1 MKYFNFKRYKFST
14 IAKYIN
20 SISYKFLKDFKY
32 IVFKRYNYLSLTIR
46 ANLKNISFFKINKI
60 INQKKYYLVN
70 WFKKIKFA
78 EKKKTIVYAFSIFI
92 ILIMAYLNA
101 PLFYKFDKSLV
112 ENKICKNINIKCK
125 VQGNVK
131 YNFFPTPRLNIK
143 NLLIYDIVNENKKLG
158 ISKNIT
164 IKFSLFNL
172 TNKEKIQIKKIELSN
187 AIFNFTLKDFK
198 KYRNFYEKKFYSK
211 PISIK
216 KSKIVFNDGKKDITT
231 IDNINFKYEFSKESQ
246 DGVLKGFF
254 LGDKI
259 VLKYSKKKDNN
270 TNFVLKFLNSKV
282 LTKINL
288 FSKDE
293 KKNELNGNVLF
304 KKNKTRFRSIFSY
317 RDNQIT
323 FSQSDIRN
331 SFLTGKIDGQL
342 NFLPYFNFNLD
353 VDLNGINLNKFS
365 TFLSSLKENQRKSLL
380 RVNKKING
388 KVNLTSDK
396 IYSSYDVVKS
406 FESQLHFL
414 NGNIIVDQ
422 LLLNLGK
429 LGAADIVGVVHNEKK
444 NSNFKFEKNIYI
456 DNKKRLS
463 SKLGIY
469 DKDIIPSS
477 LFVSGNL
484 DLSNFNILFKEIS
497 HSKKFTDDDILYF
510 EKEFNNF
517 LLDEGYKS
525 FFSFVNFKKFIKS
538 VLNEESS

>member
-158 ISKNIT
+158 ISKNTT
-164 IKFSLFNL
+164 IKFSFFNL

-198 KYRNFYEKKFYSK
+198 KYSNFFEKKFYSK
-211 PISIK
+211 PISVK
-216 KSKIVFNDGKKDITT
+216 KSKIVFNDGEKDITT
-231 IDNINFKYEFSKESQ
+231 IDNINFKYKFSKESQ

-317 RDNQIT
+317 RENQIT

-380 RVNKKING
+380 KVNKKING

-429 LGAADIVGVVHNEKK
+429 LGAADIVGVVNNEKK

-517 LLDEGYKS
+517 LLDEGYNS

>member
-20 SISYKFLKDFKY
+20 SISYKFLKDFNY
-32 IVFKRYNYLSLTIR
+32 IVFKRYTYLSLTIR
-46 ANLKNISFFKINKI
+46 ANLKKISFFKINKI

-164 IKFSLFNL
+164 IKFSFFNL

-331 SFLTGKIDGQL
+331 SFLSGKIDGQL